1 MNKLGFLTKYSL
13 GKKIK
18 SKWFIVVN
26 IIILLVISA
35 LINMDSIIKLFG
47 GDFNNNE
54 EILIIDNV
62 GVIDTF
68 KNAYEINNKYLKS
81 EINYSIEEYKEGYD
95 NAIEEIKDTDNKILI
110 VIDKDETNYITSKLI
125 TNSSMDTITYTII
138 SNTLD
143 SVKREEVL
151 KSYNI
156 TKEMYEKIESKVE
169 VERIILDSENKDDN
183 MLTNLVVTIITMPFF
198 FLTVYLVQMIGAEIN
213 EEKSTKSMEI
223 IISNVSAKTHFIS
236 KIISSN
242 VFVLIQG
249 ALLIIYCIIGI
260 IIRYFVSGSI
270 INSLPVELT
279 TLGSTLSSSGIMDN
293 IKIAL
298 PLMLL
303 LLIITLFAYSI
314 VSGVLA
320 SVTTNMEDYQ
330 QIQTPIVL
338 ILLAGF
344 YLSSLASIFKGSI
357 FIKVASYLP
366 FISSLLAPT
375 MYALGEFSLFDMLI
389 SILLM
394 VVTIL
399 LLMKYGFRI
408 YKVGILNYSDN
419 NLWKKIFKSMKGE
432 K

>member
-54 EILIIDNV
+54 EILVIDNI
-62 GVIDTF
+62 GVLETF
-68 KNAYEINNKYLKS
+68 KDIYAINNEYLKS
-81 EINYSIEEYKEGYD
+81 ETKYSIEEYKEGYD
-95 NAIEEIKDTDNKILI
+95 SAIEEIKDTDKILI

-156 TKEMYEKIESKVE
+156 TNEMYEKIESKVE
-169 VERIILDSENKDDN
+169 VERIILDSENTDDN

-260 IIRYFVSGSI
+260 IIRYFINGSI

>member
-18 SKWFIVVN
+18 SKWFVVVN

-47 GDFNNNE
+47 GDFDNNE
-54 EILIIDNV
+54 EILVIDNI
-62 GVIDTF
+62 GVLETF
-68 KNAYEINNKYLKS
+68 KDIYAINNEYLKS
-81 EINYSIEEYKEGYD
+81 ETKYSIEEYKEGYD
-95 NAIEEIKDTDNKILI
+95 SAIEEIKDTDKILI

-375 MYALGEFSLFDMLI
+375 MYTLGEFSLFDMLI

>member
-54 EILIIDNV
+54 EILVIDNI
-62 GVIDTF
+62 GVLEKF
-68 KNAYEINNKYLKS
+68 KDIYAMNNEYLKA
-81 EINYSIEEYKEGYD
+81 ETKYSIEEYKEGYD
-95 NAIEEIKDTDNKILI
+95 SAIEEIKDTDKILI

-169 VERIILDSENKDDN
+169 VERIILDSENTDDN

>member
-54 EILIIDNV
+54 EILVIDNI
-62 GVIDTF
+62 GVLETF
-68 KNAYEINNKYLKS
+68 KDIYAINNEYLKS
-81 EINYSIEEYKEGYD
+81 ETKYSIEEYKEGYD
-95 NAIEEIKDTDNKILI
+95 SAIEEIKDTDKILI

-156 TKEMYEKIESKVE
+156 TNEMYEKIESKVE
-169 VERIILDSENKDDN
+169 VERIILDSENTDDN

-260 IIRYFVSGSI
+260 IIRYFINGSI

-419 NLWKKIFKSMKGE
+419 NLWKKIFKSMKGD

>member
-26 IIILLVISA
+26 IIILVVISA

-54 EILIIDNV
+54 EILVIDNI
-62 GVIDTF
+62 GVLETF
-68 KNAYEINNKYLKS
+68 KDIYAINNEYLKS
-81 EINYSIEEYKEGYD
+81 ETKYSIEEYKEGYD
-95 NAIEEIKDTDNKILI
+95 SAIEEIKDTDKILI

-156 TKEMYEKIESKVE
+156 TNEMYEKIESKVE
-169 VERIILDSENKDDN
+169 VERIILDSENTDDN

-249 ALLIIYCIIGI
+249 ALLLIYCIIGI
-260 IIRYFVSGSI
+260 IIRYFINGSI
-270 INSLPVELT
+270 INSLPLELT

-357 FIKVASYLP
+357 FIKVASYIP

-419 NLWKKIFKSMKGE
+419 NLWKKIFKSMKGD

>member
-1 MNKLGFLTKYSL
+1 MIKLGFLTKYSL

-26 IIILLVISA
+26 IIILVVISA

-54 EILIIDNV
+54 EILVIDNI

-68 KNAYEINNKYLKS
+68 KNVYEINNKYLKS
-81 EINYSIEEYKEGYD
+81 ETKYSIEEYKEGYD
-95 NAIEEIKDTDNKILI
+95 SAIEEIKDTDKILI

-156 TKEMYEKIESKVE
+156 TNEMYEKIESKVE
-169 VERIILDSENKDDN
+169 VERIILDSENTDDN

-249 ALLIIYCIIGI
+249 ALLLIYCIIGI
-260 IIRYFVSGSI
+260 IIRYFINGSI

-394 VVTIL
+394 FVTIL

>member
-26 IIILLVISA
+26 IIILVVISA

-54 EILIIDNV
+54 EILVIDNI

-68 KNAYEINNKYLKS
+68 KNVYEINNKYLKS
-81 EINYSIEEYKEGYD
+81 ETKYSIEEYKEGYD
-95 NAIEEIKDTDNKILI
+95 SAIEEIKDTDKILI
-110 VIDKDETNYITSKLI
+110 VIDKDDNNYITSKLV

-143 SVKREEVL
+143 SIKREEVL

-156 TKEMYEKIESKVE
+156 TNEMYEKIESKVE
-169 VERIILDSENKDDN
+169 VERIILDSENTDDN

-249 ALLIIYCIIGI
+249 ALLLIYCIIGV

-293 IKIAL
+293 IKIVL

-419 NLWKKIFKSMKGE
+419 NLWKKIFKSMKGD

>member
-26 IIILLVISA
+26 IIILVVISA

-54 EILIIDNV
+54 EILVIDNI

-68 KNAYEINNKYLKS
+68 KNVYEINNKYLKS
-81 EINYSIEEYKEGYD
+81 ETKYSIEEYKEGYD
-95 NAIEEIKDTDNKILI
+95 SAIEEIKDTDKILI

-156 TKEMYEKIESKVE
+156 TNEMYEKIESKVE
-169 VERIILDSENKDDN
+169 VERIILDSENTDDN

-249 ALLIIYCIIGI
+249 ALLLIYCIIGI
-260 IIRYFVSGSI
+260 IIRYFINGSI

-293 IKIAL
+293 IKIVL

-357 FIKVASYLP
+357 FIKVASYIP

-419 NLWKKIFKSMKGE
+419 NLWKKIFKSMKGD

>member
-26 IIILLVISA
+26 IIILVVISA

-54 EILIIDNV
+54 EILIIDNI

-68 KNAYEINNKYLKS
+68 KNVYEINNEYLKS
-81 EINYSIEEYKEGYD
+81 ETKYSIEEYKEGYD
-95 NAIEEIKDTDNKILI
+95 SAIEEIKDTDKILI

-156 TKEMYEKIESKVE
+156 TNEMYEKIESKVE

-260 IIRYFVSGSI
+260 IIRYFINGSI

-375 MYALGEFSLFDMLI
+375 MYTLGEFSLFDMLI

-419 NLWKKIFKSMKGE
+419 NLWKKIFKSMKGD

>member
-54 EILIIDNV
+54 EILVIDNI

-68 KNAYEINNKYLKS
+68 KNVYEINNEYLKS
-81 EINYSIEEYKEGYD
+81 ETKYSIEEYKEGYD
-95 NAIEEIKDTDNKILI
+95 SAIEEIKDTDKILI

-156 TKEMYEKIESKVE
+156 TNEMYEKIESKVE
-169 VERIILDSENKDDN
+169 VERIILDSENTDDN

-249 ALLIIYCIIGI
+249 ALLLIYCIIGI
-260 IIRYFVSGSI
+260 IIRYFINGSI

-293 IKIAL
+293 IKIVL

-357 FIKVASYLP
+357 FIKVASYIP

-419 NLWKKIFKSMKGE
+419 NLWKKIFKSMKGD

>member
-54 EILIIDNV
+54 EILVIDNI

-68 KNAYEINNKYLKS
+68 KNVYEINNKYLKS
-81 EINYSIEEYKEGYD
+81 ETKYSIEEYKEGYD
-95 NAIEEIKDTDNKILI
+95 SAIEEIKDTDKILI

-156 TKEMYEKIESKVE
+156 TNEMYEKIESKVE
-169 VERIILDSENKDDN
+169 VERIILDSENTDDN

-249 ALLIIYCIIGI
+249 ALLLIYCIIGI
-260 IIRYFVSGSI
+260 IIRYFINGSI

-293 IKIAL
+293 IKIVL

-419 NLWKKIFKSMKGE
+419 NLWKKIFKSMKGD

>member
-18 SKWFIVVN
+18 SKWFVVVN
-26 IIILLVISA
+26 IIILLVISV

-54 EILIIDNV
+54 EILVIDNI
-62 GVIDTF
+62 GVLETF
-68 KNAYEINNKYLKS
+68 KNIYAINNEYLKS
-81 EINYSIEEYKEGYD
+81 ETKYSIEEYKEGYD
-95 NAIEEIKDTDNKILI
+95 SAIEEIKDTDKILI

-375 MYALGEFSLFDMLI
+375 MYALGEFSLLDMLI

>member
-54 EILIIDNV
+54 EILVIDNI
-62 GVIDTF
+62 GVLETF
-68 KNAYEINNKYLKS
+68 KDIYEINNKYLKS

-95 NAIEEIKDTDNKILI
+95 SAIEEIKDTDKILI

-156 TKEMYEKIESKVE
+156 TNEMYEKIESKVE
-169 VERIILDSENKDDN
+169 VERIILDSENTDDN

-249 ALLIIYCIIGI
+249 ALLLIYCIIGI

-293 IKIAL
+293 IKIVL

-357 FIKVASYLP
+357 FIKVASYIP

-419 NLWKKIFKSMKGE
+419 NLWKKIFKSMKGD

>member
-54 EILIIDNV
+54 EILIIDNI

-68 KNAYEINNKYLKS
+68 KNVYEINNKYLKS

-95 NAIEEIKDTDNKILI
+95 NAIEEIKDTDKILI

-156 TKEMYEKIESKVE
+156 TNEMYEKIESKVE

-357 FIKVASYLP
+357 FIKVTSYLP

>member
-26 IIILLVISA
+26 IIILVVISA

-54 EILIIDNV
+54 EILVIDNI
-62 GVIDTF
+62 GVLETF
-68 KNAYEINNKYLKS
+68 KDIYAINNEYLKS
-81 EINYSIEEYKEGYD
+81 ETKYSIEEYKEGYD
-95 NAIEEIKDTDNKILI
+95 SAIEEIKDTDKILI

-156 TKEMYEKIESKVE
+156 TNEMYEKIESKVE
-169 VERIILDSENKDDN
+169 VERIILDSENTDDN

-249 ALLIIYCIIGI
+249 ALLLIYCIIGI
-260 IIRYFVSGSI
+260 IIRYFINGSI

-320 SVTTNMEDYQ
+320 SVTKNMEDYQ

>member
-26 IIILLVISA
+26 IIILLVIYA

-54 EILIIDNV
+54 EILVIDNI
-62 GVIDTF
+62 GVLETF
-68 KNAYEINNKYLKS
+68 KDIYAINNEYLKS
-81 EINYSIEEYKEGYD
+81 ETKYSIEEYKEGYD
-95 NAIEEIKDTDNKILI
+95 SAIEEIKDTDKILI

-338 ILLAGF
+338 IILAGF

-375 MYALGEFSLFDMLI
+375 MYTLGEFSLFDMLI

>member
-54 EILIIDNV
+54 EILIIDNI

-68 KNAYEINNKYLKS
+68 KNVYETNNKYLKS
-81 EINYSIEEYKEGYD
+81 ETKYSIEEYKEGYD
-95 NAIEEIKDTDNKILI
+95 SAIEEIKDTDKILI

-357 FIKVASYLP
+357 FIKVASYIP

>member
-54 EILIIDNV
+54 EILVIDNI
-62 GVIDTF
+62 GVLETF
-68 KNAYEINNKYLKS
+68 KDIYAINNEYLKS
-81 EINYSIEEYKEGYD
+81 ETKYSIEEYKEGYD
-95 NAIEEIKDTDNKILI
+95 SAIEEIKDTDKILI
-110 VIDKDETNYITSKLI
+110 VIDKDDNNYITSKLV

-143 SVKREEVL
+143 SIKREEVL

-156 TKEMYEKIESKVE
+156 TNEMYEKIESKVE
-169 VERIILDSENKDDN
+169 VERIILDSENTDDN

-249 ALLIIYCIIGI
+249 ALLLIYCIIGI
-260 IIRYFVSGSI
+260 IIRYFINGSI

-357 FIKVASYLP
+357 FIKVASYIP

>member
-54 EILIIDNV
+54 EILIIDNI

-68 KNAYEINNKYLKS
+68 KNVYEINNKYLKS

-95 NAIEEIKDTDNKILI
+95 NAIEEIKDTDKILI
-110 VIDKDETNYITSKLI
+110 VIDKDDNNYITSKLV

-143 SVKREEVL
+143 SIKREEVL

-156 TKEMYEKIESKVE
+156 TNEMYEKIESKVE
-169 VERIILDSENKDDN
+169 VERIILDSENTDDN

-249 ALLIIYCIIGI
+249 ALLLIYCIIGV

-293 IKIAL
+293 IKIVL

>member
-54 EILIIDNV
+54 EILVIDNI
-62 GVIDTF
+62 GVLETF
-68 KNAYEINNKYLKS
+68 KDIYAINNEYLKS
-81 EINYSIEEYKEGYD
+81 ETKYSIEEYKEGYD
-95 NAIEEIKDTDNKILI
+95 SAIEEIKDTDKILI
-110 VIDKDETNYITSKLI
+110 VIDKDDNNYITSKLV

-156 TKEMYEKIESKVE
+156 TNEMYEKIESKVE

-249 ALLIIYCIIGI
+249 ALLLIYCIIGI
-260 IIRYFVSGSI
+260 IIRYFINGSI

-357 FIKVASYLP
+357 FIKVASYIP

>member
-54 EILIIDNV
+54 EILIIDNI

-68 KNAYEINNKYLKS
+68 KNVYEINNKYLKS

-95 NAIEEIKDTDNKILI
+95 NAIEEIKDTDKILI

-156 TKEMYEKIESKVE
+156 TNEMYEKIESKVE
-169 VERIILDSENKDDN
+169 VERIILDSENTDDN

-357 FIKVASYLP
+357 FIKVASYIP

>member
-26 IIILLVISA
+26 IIILVVISA

-54 EILIIDNV
+54 EILVIDNI
-62 GVIDTF
+62 GVLETF
-68 KNAYEINNKYLKS
+68 KDIYAINNEYLKS
-81 EINYSIEEYKEGYD
+81 ETKYSIEEYKEGYD
-95 NAIEEIKDTDNKILI
+95 SAIEEIKDTDKILI

-156 TKEMYEKIESKVE
+156 TNEMYEKIESKVE
-169 VERIILDSENKDDN
+169 VERIILDSENTDDN
-183 MLTNLVVTIITMPFF
+183 MLTNLIVTIITMPFF

-249 ALLIIYCIIGI
+249 ALLLIYCIIGI
-260 IIRYFVSGSI
+260 IIRYFINGSI

-357 FIKVASYLP
+357 FIKVASYIP

>member
-54 EILIIDNV
+54 EILIIDNI

-68 KNAYEINNKYLKS
+68 KNVYEINNEYLKS
-81 EINYSIEEYKEGYD
+81 ETKYSIEEYKEGYD
-95 NAIEEIKDTDNKILI
+95 SAIEEIKDTDKILI

-156 TKEMYEKIESKVE
+156 TNEMYEKIESKVE
-169 VERIILDSENKDDN
+169 VERIILDSENTDDN

-249 ALLIIYCIIGI
+249 ALLLIYCIIGI
-260 IIRYFVSGSI
+260 IIRYFINGSI

-357 FIKVASYLP
+357 FIKVASYIP

-419 NLWKKIFKSMKGE
+419 NLWKKIFKSMKGD

>member
-18 SKWFIVVN
+18 SKWFVVVN
-26 IIILLVISA
+26 IIILLVISV

-54 EILIIDNV
+54 EILVIDNI
-62 GVIDTF
+62 GVLETF
-68 KNAYEINNKYLKS
+68 KDIYAINNEYLKS
-81 EINYSIEEYKEGYD
+81 ETKYSIEEYKEGYD
-95 NAIEEIKDTDNKILI
+95 SAIEEIKDTDKILI

-408 YKVGILNYSDN
+408 YKIGILNYSDN

>member
-54 EILIIDNV
+54 EILVIDNI

-68 KNAYEINNKYLKS
+68 KNVYEINNKYLKS
-81 EINYSIEEYKEGYD
+81 ETKYSIEEYKEGYD
-95 NAIEEIKDTDNKILI
+95 SAIEEIKDTDKILI

-156 TKEMYEKIESKVE
+156 TNEMYEKIESKVE

>member
-26 IIILLVISA
+26 IIILVVISA

-54 EILIIDNV
+54 EILVIDNI
-62 GVIDTF
+62 GVLETF
-68 KNAYEINNKYLKS
+68 KDIYAINNEYLKS
-81 EINYSIEEYKEGYD
+81 ETKYSIEEYKEGYD
-95 NAIEEIKDTDNKILI
+95 SAIEEIKDTDKILI

-169 VERIILDSENKDDN
+169 VERIILDSENTDDN

-249 ALLIIYCIIGI
+249 ALLLIYCIIGI
-260 IIRYFVSGSI
+260 IIRYFINGSI

>member
-26 IIILLVISA
+26 IIILVVISA

-54 EILIIDNV
+54 EILVIDNI
-62 GVIDTF
+62 GVLETF
-68 KNAYEINNKYLKS
+68 KDIYAINNKYLKS
-81 EINYSIEEYKEGYD
+81 ETKYSIEEYKEGYD
-95 NAIEEIKDTDNKILI
+95 SAIEEIKDTDKILI

-156 TKEMYEKIESKVE
+156 TNEMYEKIESKVE
-169 VERIILDSENKDDN
+169 VERIILDSENTDDN

-249 ALLIIYCIIGI
+249 ALLLIYCIIGI
-260 IIRYFVSGSI
+260 IIRYFINGSI

-357 FIKVASYLP
+357 FIKVASYIP

-419 NLWKKIFKSMKGE
+419 NLWKKIFKSMKGD

>member
-54 EILIIDNV
+54 EILVIDNI
-62 GVIDTF
+62 GVLETF
-68 KNAYEINNKYLKS
+68 KDIYAINNEYLKS
-81 EINYSIEEYKEGYD
+81 ETKYSIEEYKEGYD
-95 NAIEEIKDTDNKILI
+95 SAIEEIKDTDKILI
-110 VIDKDETNYITSKLI
+110 VIDKDDNNYITSKLV

-156 TKEMYEKIESKVE
+156 TNEMYEKIESKVE
-169 VERIILDSENKDDN
+169 VERIILDSENTDDN

-249 ALLIIYCIIGI
+249 ALLLIYCIIGI
-260 IIRYFVSGSI
+260 IIRYFINGSI

>member
-54 EILIIDNV
+54 EILVIDNI
-62 GVIDTF
+62 GVLETF
-68 KNAYEINNKYLKS
+68 KDIYAINNEYLKS
-81 EINYSIEEYKEGYD
+81 ETKYSIEEYKEGYD
-95 NAIEEIKDTDNKILI
+95 SAIEEIKDTDKILI

-375 MYALGEFSLFDMLI
+375 MYTLGEFSLFDMLI

-419 NLWKKIFKSMKGE
+419 NLWKKIFKSMKGD

>member
-54 EILIIDNV
+54 EILVIDNI
-62 GVIDTF
+62 GVLETF
-68 KNAYEINNKYLKS
+68 KDIYAINNEYLKS
-81 EINYSIEEYKEGYD
+81 ETKYSIEEYKEGYD
-95 NAIEEIKDTDNKILI
+95 SAIEEIKDTDKILI

-156 TKEMYEKIESKVE
+156 TNEMYEKIESKVE
-169 VERIILDSENKDDN
+169 VERIILDSENTDDN

-375 MYALGEFSLFDMLI
+375 MYTLGEFSLFDMLI

>member
-18 SKWFIVVN
+18 SKWFVVVN

-54 EILIIDNV
+54 EILVIDNI
-62 GVIDTF
+62 GVLETF
-68 KNAYEINNKYLKS
+68 KDIYAINNEYLKS
-81 EINYSIEEYKEGYD
+81 ETKYSIEEYKEGYD
-95 NAIEEIKDTDNKILI
+95 SAIEEIKDTDKILI

-375 MYALGEFSLFDMLI
+375 MYTLGEFSLFDMLI

>member
-26 IIILLVISA
+26 IIILVVISA

-54 EILIIDNV
+54 EILVIDNI
-62 GVIDTF
+62 GVLETF
-68 KNAYEINNKYLKS
+68 KDIYAINNEYLKS
-81 EINYSIEEYKEGYD
+81 ETKYSIEEYKEGYD
-95 NAIEEIKDTDNKILI
+95 SAIEEIKDTDKILI

-156 TKEMYEKIESKVE
+156 TNEMYEKIESKVE

-357 FIKVASYLP
+357 FIKVASYIP

>member
-18 SKWFIVVN
+18 SKWFVVVN

-54 EILIIDNV
+54 EILVIDNI
-62 GVIDTF
+62 GVLETF
-68 KNAYEINNKYLKS
+68 KDIYAINNEYLKS
-81 EINYSIEEYKEGYD
+81 ETKYSIEEYKEGYD
-95 NAIEEIKDTDNKILI
+95 SAIEEIKDTDKILI

-169 VERIILDSENKDDN
+169 VERIILDSENKDDD

-408 YKVGILNYSDN
+408 YKIGILNYSDN

>member
-26 IIILLVISA
+26 IIILLVISV

-54 EILIIDNV
+54 EILVIDNI
-62 GVIDTF
+62 GVLETF
-68 KNAYEINNKYLKS
+68 KDIYAINNEYLKS
-81 EINYSIEEYKEGYD
+81 ETKYSIEEYKEGYD
-95 NAIEEIKDTDNKILI
+95 SAIEEIKDTDKILI

-375 MYALGEFSLFDMLI
+375 MYTLGEFSLFDMLI

>member
-54 EILIIDNV
+54 EILVIDNI
-62 GVIDTF
+62 GVLETF
-68 KNAYEINNKYLKS
+68 KDIYAINNEYLKS
-81 EINYSIEEYKEGYD
+81 ETKYSIEEYKEGYD
-95 NAIEEIKDTDNKILI
+95 SAIEEIKDTDKILI
-110 VIDKDETNYITSKLI
+110 VIDKDETTYITSKLI

-375 MYALGEFSLFDMLI
+375 MYTLGEFSLFDMLI

>member
-1 MNKLGFLTKYSL
+1 M
-13 GKKIK
+13 
-18 SKWFIVVN
+18 
-26 IIILLVISA
+26 SA
-35 LINMDSIIKLFG
+35 LINMDSIIKVFG
-47 GDFNNNE
+47 GDFNNDE
-54 EILIIDNV
+54 EILIIDNI

-68 KNAYEINNKYLKS
+68 KNVYETNNKYLKS
-81 EINYSIEEYKEGYD
+81 DTNYSIEEYKEGYD
-95 NAIEEIKDTDNKILI
+95 NAIEEIKDSDKILI
-110 VIDKDETNYITSKLI
+110 VIDKDETNYISSKLV

-143 SVKREEVL
+143 SIRTEEVL

-156 TKEMYEKIESKVE
+156 TNEMYEKIEGKVE
-169 VERIILDSENKDDN
+169 IERIILDSENTDDN
-183 MLTNLVVTIITMPFF
+183 MLTNLIVTIITMPFF

-242 VFVLIQG
+242 LFVLIQG
-249 ALLIIYCIIGI
+249 ALLIVYCIIGI
-260 IIRYFVSGSI
+260 IIRYFVNGSI

-279 TLGSTLSSSGIMDN
+279 TLGSALSSSGIMDN
-293 IKIAL
+293 IKVAL

-303 LLIITLFAYSI
+303 LLVITLFAYSV

-357 FIKVASYLP
+357 FIKVASFIP
-366 FISSLLAPT
+366 FISSMLAPT
-375 MYALGEFSLFDMLI
+375 MYALGEFSLFDMMISNLI
-389 SILLM
+389 M

-419 NLWKKIFKSMKGE
+419 NLWKKIFKSMREDK
-432 K
+432 

>member
-54 EILIIDNV
+54 EILVIDNI
-62 GVIDTF
+62 GVLETF
-68 KNAYEINNKYLKS
+68 KDIYAINNEYLKS
-81 EINYSIEEYKEGYD
+81 ETKYSIEEYKEGYD
-95 NAIEEIKDTDNKILI
+95 SAIEEIKDTDKILI

-156 TKEMYEKIESKVE
+156 TNEMYEKIESKVE

-249 ALLIIYCIIGI
+249 ALLLIYCIIGI
-260 IIRYFVSGSI
+260 IIRYFINGSI

-357 FIKVASYLP
+357 FIKVASYIP

-419 NLWKKIFKSMKGE
+419 NLWKKIFKSMKGD

>member
-54 EILIIDNV
+54 EILVIDNI

-68 KNAYEINNKYLKS
+68 KNVYEINNKYLKS

-95 NAIEEIKDTDNKILI
+95 SAIEEIKDTDKILI

-156 TKEMYEKIESKVE
+156 TNEMYEKIESKVE
-169 VERIILDSENKDDN
+169 VERIILDSENTDDN

-357 FIKVASYLP
+357 FIKVASYIP

>member
-1 MNKLGFLTKYSL
+1 MNKLGFLIKYSL

-18 SKWFIVVN
+18 SKWFFVVN

-35 LINMDSIIKLFG
+35 LINMDSIIKVFG
-47 GDFNNNE
+47 GDFNNDE
-54 EILIIDNV
+54 EILIIDNI

-68 KNAYEINNKYLKS
+68 KNVYETNNKYLKS
-81 EINYSIEEYKEGYD
+81 DTNYSIEEYKEGYD
-95 NAIEEIKDTDNKILI
+95 NAIEEIKDSDKILI
-110 VIDKDETNYITSKLI
+110 VIDKDETNYISSKLV

-143 SVKREEVL
+143 SIRTEEVL

-156 TKEMYEKIESKVE
+156 TNEMYEKIEGKVE
-169 VERIILDSENKDDN
+169 IERIILDSENTDDN
-183 MLTNLVVTIITMPFF
+183 MLTNLIVTIITMPFF

-242 VFVLIQG
+242 LFVLIQG
-249 ALLIIYCIIGI
+249 ALLIVYCIIGI
-260 IIRYFVSGSI
+260 IIRYFVNGSI

-279 TLGSTLSSSGIMDN
+279 TLGSALSSSGIMDN
-293 IKIAL
+293 IKVAL

-303 LLIITLFAYSI
+303 LLVITLFAYSV

-338 ILLAGF
+338 ILWAGF

-357 FIKVASYLP
+357 FIKVASFIP
-366 FISSLLAPT
+366 FISSMLAPT
-375 MYALGEFSLFDMLI
+375 MYALGEFSLFDMMISNLI
-389 SILLM
+389 M

-408 YKVGILNYSDN
+408 YKVGILNYSNN

>member
-26 IIILLVISA
+26 IIILVVISA

-54 EILIIDNV
+54 EILVIDNI
-62 GVIDTF
+62 GVLETF
-68 KNAYEINNKYLKS
+68 KDIYAINNEYLKS
-81 EINYSIEEYKEGYD
+81 ETKYSIEEYKEGYD
-95 NAIEEIKDTDNKILI
+95 SAIEEIKDTDKILI

-156 TKEMYEKIESKVE
+156 TNEMYEKIESKVE
-169 VERIILDSENKDDN
+169 VERIILDSENTDDN

-260 IIRYFVSGSI
+260 IIRYFINGSI

-419 NLWKKIFKSMKGE
+419 NLWKKIFKSMKGD